1 MFQMIVTDELVTAAL
16 REVMDPELGINIVDL
31 GLVYGV
37 DIGEDGRIGI
47 ELTLTTPGCPLH
59 ASFREEIEET
69 LWRSIPGVTEVEVAL
84 VWEPP
89 WTPELITA
97 EGRAELGLY

>member
-1 MFQMIVTDELVTAAL
+1 MFEMMVTDELVYAAL

-37 DIGEDGRIGI
+37 EIGEEGRIGI

-59 ASFREEIEET
+59 ASFREEIKET
-69 LWRSIPGVTEVEVAL
+69 LWLSIPGLQEVDVAL
-84 VWEPP
+84 VWQPP
-89 WTPELITA
+89 WTPELISE
-97 EGRAELGLY
+97 EGRVELGLY